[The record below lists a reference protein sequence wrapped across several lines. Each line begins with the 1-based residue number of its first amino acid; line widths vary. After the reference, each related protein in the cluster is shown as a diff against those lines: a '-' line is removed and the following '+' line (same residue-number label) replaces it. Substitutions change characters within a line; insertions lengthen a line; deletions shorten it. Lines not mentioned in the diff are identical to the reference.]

1 MEDTEGAQ
9 SEYDTDN
16 NKPANRFQVQ
26 RVRQTSV
33 TIVSPEDE
41 KANSNL
47 KSNGDINDDHNNDAA
62 STPTSTLTKQPPLSQ
77 PVDNGDVGEIKVD
90 VDDSSSDD
98 STQEKKDS
106 SSSEQEQRK
115 EEPGDLAK
123 DKLLLSNK
131 DGDAADRLEQN
142 NKTKSKENLPSA
154 ATEKEQDNFLDSS
167 SANKGDA
174 DNPEEKRKSNNGGYD

>member
-62 STPTSTLTKQPPLSQ
+62 STPTSTLTKQPPLLQ